1 MSWVA
6 LKRDPKFL
14 WFWRLLS
21 PAVASFMFVN
31 ARLTL
36 RTSSV
41 SESGPGAGYSGPAV
55 YVNWHK
61 YVPFLCIHHGQYRRF
76 LLMSSA
82 PYLEPIAKWCRWMGL
97 TVIRGSPGERSR
109 ESLGRLLTALK
120 TGHSVVLA
128 ADGPA
133 GPGFRAK
140 TGCVELARAAG
151 VPVVSVACR
160 SEKGKADKK
169 RWDQMYQVSRFDRIE
184 VWYENPV
191 HLCPE
196 EDDNT
201 ALARVQAALDRAESV
216 MMQATQ
222 LASVASK

>member
-1 MSWVA
+1 MFWAA

-21 PAVASFMFVN
+21 PAVAFFMFLN

-41 SESGPGAGYSGPAV
+41 SEVGPGAGYSGPAV

-61 YVPFLCIHHGQYRRF
+61 YVPFLCIHHGQHRRW

-82 PYLEPIAKWCRWMGL
+82 PYLEPIAMWCRWMGL
-97 TVIRGSPGERSR
+97 TVIRGAPGERSR
-109 ESLGRLLTALK
+109 ESLGRLLAALK
-120 TGHSVVLA
+120 NGHSVVLA

-140 TGCVELARAAG
+140 RGCVELARAAS
-151 VPVVSVACR
+151 VPVIPVACR
-160 SEKGKADKK
+160 SKKGKANKQ
-169 RWDQMYQVSRFDRIE
+169 RWDQMYQVGRFDRIE

-196 EDDNT
+196 EDDT
-201 ALARVQAALDRAESV
+201 AALERVQAALARAESAI
-216 MMQATQ
+216 MESSQ
-222 LASVASK
+222 LPAVAVE